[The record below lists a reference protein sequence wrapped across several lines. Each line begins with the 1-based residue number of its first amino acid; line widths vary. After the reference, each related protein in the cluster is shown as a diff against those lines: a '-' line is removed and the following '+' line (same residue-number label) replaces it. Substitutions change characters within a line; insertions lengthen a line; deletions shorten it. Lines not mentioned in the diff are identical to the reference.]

1 LPIDAGGAQY
11 GDNATIAL
19 AESALSLQAKGMT
32 SVLPLAACGL
42 AAGIFIVD
50 TVTSWDIAVPAL
62 YTAVVIMSVR
72 FCERRGVIL
81 VALGCIALTLL
92 SDLLTLSQ
100 GLSGAE
106 LINTS
111 ISVLAIG
118 MTTYLMIKI
127 ESEKA
132 ASYEAKSQLTHVA
145 RVTMLGELTASI
157 AHEVNQPLAAAV
169 INGNAS
175 LRWLQNDPP
184 NLEEARNAV
193 ARIVKDANRAS
204 EIITQVR
211 SLTKSSPPKKERLNL
226 EETVRSAI
234 MLAERELQQAQV
246 VFKTDIPATLYVFGD
261 RVQLQ
266 QVILNLA
273 MNAIEAMNGAAR
285 GPRELVATAVDTGGK
300 QALISIAD
308 TGVGTSHEL
317 FDHLFDAFFTTKKN
331 GMGMGL
337 AICRSII
344 EAHGGSIRAMK
355 NNPRGLV
362 FQFTLPTR
370 DVETEIPA

>member
-1 LPIDAGGAQY
+1 
-11 GDNATIAL
+11 
-19 AESALSLQAKGMT
+19 
-32 SVLPLAACGL
+32 
-42 AAGIFIVD
+42 
-50 TVTSWDIAVPAL
+50 
-62 YTAVVIMSVR
+62 MSVR
-72 FCERRGVIL
+72 FCEPRGVIL

-92 SDLLTLSQ
+92 SDLLTLMH

-118 MTTYLMIKI
+118 MTTYLTIKI

-175 LRWLQNDPP
+175 LRWLENDPP
-184 NLEEARNAV
+184 NLEEARRAV
-193 ARIVKDANRAS
+193 TRIVKDAIRAS
-204 EIITQVR
+204 EIIAQVR
-211 SLTKSSPPKKERLNL
+211 SLTQSLPPKKEWLNAN
-226 EETVRSAI
+226 ETVRSAI
-234 MLAERELQQAQV
+234 LLAERELQQAQV
-246 VFKTDIPATLYVFGD
+246 VFKTDIPSDLYVFGD

-273 MNAIEAMNGAAR
+273 MNAIEAVNGATR
-285 GPRELVATAVDTGGK
+285 GPRELVATAIDTGDK
-300 QALISIAD
+300 QALISISD
-308 TGVGTSHEL
+308 TGMGISHEL
-317 FDHLFDAFFTTKKN
+317 FDRLFDPFFTTKKN

-355 NNPRGLV
+355 NEPRGLV

-370 DVETEIPA
+370 GADIGIPA